1 LLNLLLDNMWDIINK
16 FGDVVVRNLTISEL
30 DRFIG
35 KNKGKEY
42 QYKEQKS
49 TLKEIIIK
57 WINKN

>member
-1 LLNLLLDNMWDIINK
+1 MWDIINK